1 MFSVLSVSSV
11 LSVLSVWVVLSTTGA
26 AVEQPSLR
34 VLFIG
39 NSLTAANDL
48 PAMVR
53 RLGEADG
60 VRVHTRT
67 VTADNV
73 SLDDHWSDGTAE
85 RTIRR
90 ERWDFVVLQQGPSS
104 LPASRVVLRD
114 AVRRFDRVIREAGA
128 RPAVYMVWPPRQRL
142 DDLDRVIESH
152 RLAAAD
158 VDAVLLPAGDAWRA
172 ALHADPAIALYG
184 PDGFHPSRAGSWLA
198 ALTIYCGLTGRAPDG
213 LGRFPDGFPEA
224 TAPLV
229 AAASAALARPR

>member
-1 MFSVLSVSSV
+1 ML
-11 LSVLSVWVVLSTTGA
+11 WTTGT

-34 VLFIG
+34 VLFVG

-85 RTIRR
+85 RMIRR

-104 LPASRVVLRD
+104 LPASRVLLRD

-142 DDLDRVIESH
+142 EDLERTIESH
-152 RLAAAD
+152 RLAAGD
-158 VDAVLLPAGDAWRA
+158 VDAVLLPAGEGWRA
-172 ALHADPAIALYG
+172 AMKDDPGFRLYG

-213 LGRFPDGFPEA
+213 LARFPDGFPEDA
-224 TAPLV
+224 APLV
-229 AAASAALARPR
+229 AAASVALGRAR